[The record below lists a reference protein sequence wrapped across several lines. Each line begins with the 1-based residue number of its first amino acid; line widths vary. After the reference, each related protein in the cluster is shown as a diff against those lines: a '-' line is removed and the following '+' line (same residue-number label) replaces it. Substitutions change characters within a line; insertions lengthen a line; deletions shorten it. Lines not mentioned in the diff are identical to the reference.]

1 MVVTTAGLIVSVLM
15 LLAGIVL
22 VVSAFGLAIRSRKSD
37 SALVSFLIVFAGLFA
52 ILMALGIISMVI
64 FRQGAMV
71 EIRESVGLLADIVG
85 TESATIVLAAYLVM
99 MLPFLYK
106 IGYAHDK
113 MKDIREEEGGVGF
126 FSNLKMA
133 LLSDNM
139 NQLRSYFI
147 LSVFVL
153 FILVVS
159 MLYELLEFMFLAL
172 VLQVIIILTVV
183 FYVLENY
190 KALEAATV
198 DKSMEGFLDRLGIE
212 RNEKEI
218 IGGVN
223 FYFEDFESRQE
234 AGAEKEELGKIYH
247 EVAKEISWHVRKQ
260 KKII

>member
-1 MVVTTAGLIVSVLM
+1 MVVTTVGLIVSVLT
-15 LLAGIVL
+15 LLAGMVL
-22 VVSAFGLAIRSRKSD
+22 VVSAFGPAIRSRKSD
-37 SALVSFLIVFAGLFA
+37 SVLVSFLLVFAGFFA
-52 ILMALGIISMVI
+52 ILMALGILSLVI

-71 EIRESVGLLADIVG
+71 EIRDSVGILAETVG
-85 TESATIVLAAYLVM
+85 IEAATIILVTYFVM

-106 IGYAHDK
+106 AGYKHDK

-126 FSNLKMA
+126 FSNLKIA
-133 LLSDNM
+133 LLSDNI

-147 LSVFVL
+147 LSIFVL
-153 FILVVS
+153 FALIVS
-159 MLYELLEFMFLAL
+159 MLYKIMEFMLLAL
-172 VLQVIIILTVV
+172 VLQVIIILIVV

-212 RNEKEI
+212 HNEKEI

-223 FYFEDFESRQE
+223 FYFKDFESRQE
-234 AGAEKEELGKIYH
+234 AGANKEELAKIYH

-260 KKII
+260 KKIF